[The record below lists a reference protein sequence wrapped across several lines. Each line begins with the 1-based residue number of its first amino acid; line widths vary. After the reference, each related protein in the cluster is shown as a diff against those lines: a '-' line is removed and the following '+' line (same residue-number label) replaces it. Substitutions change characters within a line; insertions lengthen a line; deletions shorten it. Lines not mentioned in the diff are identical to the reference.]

1 MKTRDAAIGQW
12 AKILD
17 FYGLPPITGK
27 RHFKGKCPI
36 CGSKGKYRCDDME
49 GRGTFICTCNRGDG
63 WKLLSLTQNKEI
75 KDLMTEVD
83 EIIGNTYESDRS
95 QLAPVK
101 SDISKT
107 RERVISMFSRMTT
120 LARTDG
126 EKYLNNRGIYEMP
139 PEAVR
144 YCASQKATNG
154 TEHQAIWSLA
164 TDDKANLC
172 YLHRTL
178 LDGDK
183 KASVPASKKLTSLQE
198 ENVLK
203 YAESVAIRMFPPATT
218 LGIAEGIETALSCK
232 KIYGVNTWSVINSGF
247 MAKFRVPLGVKH
259 LIIFADMDPHSA
271 TGHAAAF
278 ACAHANLVAKNDLE
292 KVSIRWPDQGDFND
306 MMLTCC
312 EVREQ
317 PFTKKV
323 AA

>member
-12 AKILD
+12 PKILD
-17 FYGLPPITGK
+17 YYGLPPITGK

-49 GRGTFICTCNRGDG
+49 GRGTFICTCTRGDG
-63 WKLLSLTQNKEI
+63 WKLLTLTQNKDI
-75 KDLMTEVD
+75 KDLMSEVD
-83 EIIGNTYESDRS
+83 EIIGNLYESEQK

-101 SDISKT
+101 TDVTKT
-107 RERVISMFSRMTT
+107 RERVINMFSRMTS
-120 LARTDG
+120 LVRTDG
-126 EKYLNNRGIYEMP
+126 EKYLNSRGIFEMP
-139 PEAVR
+139 PESVR
-144 YCASQKATNG
+144 YCASQKAANG
-154 TEHQAIWSLA
+154 SAHQAIWSLA

-247 MAKFRVPLGVKH
+247 MAKFRVPAGVKH

-292 KVSIRWPDQGDFND
+292 KVSIRWPDRGDFND
-306 MMLTCC
+306 MMLTGC

>member
-1 MKTRDAAIGQW
+1 MKTREAAIGQW
-12 AKILD
+12 PKIFD
-17 FYGLPPITGK
+17 YYGLPPITGK

-36 CGSKGKYRCDDME
+36 CEAKGKYRCDDLE

-63 WKLLSLTQNKEI
+63 WKLLSLTQSKTIQE
-75 KDLMTEVD
+75 LMDEVD
-83 EIIGNTYESDRS
+83 QIIGNTFEHE
-95 QLAPVK
+95 QKHTTPVK
-101 SDISKT
+101 SDITRT
-107 RERVISMFSRMTT
+107 RERVIDMFGR
-120 LARTDG
+120 LVPLIHTDG
-126 EKYLNNRGIYEMP
+126 EKYLNNRGIFEMP
-139 PEAVR
+139 PEAIR
-144 YCASQKATNG
+144 YCASQRAANG
-154 TEHQAIWSLA
+154 SDHQAMWSLA

-183 KASVPASKKLTSLQE
+183 KASVAASKKLMALQE

-203 YAESVAIRMFPPATT
+203 YAESVAIRMYPPATT

-247 MAKFRVPLGVKH
+247 MAKFRVPQGVKH
-259 LIIFADMDPHSA
+259 LIIFADMDQHSA

-278 ACAHANLVAKNDLE
+278 ACAHANLIAKNDLE
-292 KVSIRWPDQGDFND
+292 KVSIRWPDHGDFND
-306 MMLTCC
+306 MMLNGC